1 MGDQQKMQIG
11 SFSDHMI
18 DSMAHNVNLGGPDMD
33 NTAAPKKKS
42 SANDYEEGP
51 EDNQFGQQIGS
62 INSVNDMLLDDIV
75 HEMETPQYGTTTT
88 NDYAQNVDTA
98 TDESNEY
105 DDDDDDD
112 DVLLGDV
119 NTLGQQFD
127 NEDMDEIIDDETDTN
142 GFIDN
147 GVVEDDEDMTIGDY
161 DDYDNDDEV
170 LHDINAKVTI
180 GGDDMQTMQ

>member
-18 DSMAHNVNLGGPDMD
+18 DSMAHNINNVTPDMD

-88 NDYAQNVDTA
+88 NDYAENVDTA

-105 DDDDDDD
+105 DDDDDDV
-112 DVLLGDV
+112 VLLGDV

-127 NEDMDEIIDDETDTN
+127 NDMNNQDME
-142 GFIDN
+142 
-147 GVVEDDEDMTIGDY
+147 VVDDEDETIGDNDK
-161 DDYDNDDEV
+161 DDDDDDI
-170 LHDINAKVTI
+170 LQDINAKVTL
-180 GGDDMQTMQ
+180 GGDNMQPIQ